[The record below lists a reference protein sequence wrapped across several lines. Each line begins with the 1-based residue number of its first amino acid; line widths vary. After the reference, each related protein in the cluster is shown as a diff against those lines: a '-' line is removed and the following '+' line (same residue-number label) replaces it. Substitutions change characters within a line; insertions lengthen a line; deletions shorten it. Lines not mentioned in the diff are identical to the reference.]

1 MQRESALR
9 YYLSVFHALV
19 VDVYV
24 ALFECHNLAVPIG
37 VAVALAVDV
46 SVEAVRVSL
55 GAPLAMLC
63 LAVTFRFIH
72 LVLHLA
78 KPVFD
83 VLANTDADE
92 QQFGF
97 QRKAVKPEK
106 PRFMMCP
113 LVSCGL
119 AQLLA
124 PHLRIRR

>member
-24 ALFECHNLAVPIG
+24 ALFECNNLAVPIG

-72 LVLHLA
+72 LVLILRNPSLMFSRTRMPISSSLDFSG
-78 KPVFD
+78 K
-83 VLANTDADE
+83 LSS
-92 QQFGF
+92 
-97 QRKAVKPEK
+97 R
-106 PRFMMCP
+106 RS
-113 LVSCGL
+113 LVS
-119 AQLLA
+119 
-124 PHLRIRR
+124 